1 MEAAMPRK
9 KYDELKAGIF
19 VIAAVALLLG
29 VVLWLGASD
38 MFTATYGQ
46 AVFCTDAETGSLGL
60 IEDGAV
66 MFGDLKIGKIASV
79 STDKDRKR
87 IFYKVKFLQPGYT
100 VYKNGKAMVNAG
112 FIGGSILVITSRGT
126 DTEPLADNEGNAVK
140 IAPGMMA
147 NMTKMSESLVK
158 QFDPKD
164 KNSMLSKINSMVDTL
179 LPAAKDI
186 AAMTSGL
193 RPELDPKEKDSI
205 AANLKTTSANLAK
218 TTGTVDAYVQKDLG
232 QLIVKI
238 REISTSVL
246 KTANNMDVSSEKIK
260 QILVANSGSIDETMD
275 NMVAVSANLK
285 AASTEIRRNPWRLFY
300 KPDDKKVRSTNLYDA
315 ARAFD
320 EGAQQLNVVVTKL
333 KALRQLEE
341 DDPQASREVARIK
354 TQLMESFKNF
364 KKVEDA
370 LWKEVEK

>member
-1 MEAAMPRK
+1 MPRK